1 MTKLLFLVILMVSA
15 LEAFAIG
22 EDRNVQTTIE
32 NFIPITTTQMNAL
45 PSPQEGDVIWNS
57 TSGTIYLYN
66 GTSWNDVKYGL
77 VDLATE
83 VQGVLPRVNGGTG
96 LSVAGTIGNV
106 LTSDGTNWISSPAS
120 GNGDVSGP
128 ASSVDGEAVVFDGI
142 TGKLVKSAT
151 GSGVAHLLSGVLSA
165 SNVVLTSEVS
175 GTLPIANGGTNS
187 STALSGSSIM
197 ISNGTSVIQGAAGT
211 TTTVLHGNAS
221 GAPSYSAVSLTADVS
236 GILPTANGG
245 TGLSAA
251 GTLGNI
257 LTSNGSIWTSSPM
270 PSFIDTL
277 NGLTASQ
284 QYFANGSTG
293 TAPAFVSATATHT
306 LNIPLASGAGVT
318 SGTISKANYDAFV
331 AKVDGPAS
339 SVDSVIALFD
349 STTGKLIK
357 QATGTGVVHSTSGV
371 YSVSNVVLTS
381 EVSGILPIANGG
393 TNSSTALSG
402 SSIMVSNGTS
412 VIQGSAGTT
421 TTVLH
426 GNAAGTPSYSAISLT
441 ADVSGIL
448 PRANGGTGLSA
459 AGTIGNVLTSNG
471 TDWISS
477 PDADSIAIF
486 GTRSTPRNIQAA
498 GITTAASDMSSSA
511 RAQDI
516 YVCGSNNGTTCN
528 ANVTLTTINAG
539 TTDGQRMCIVGRG
552 VQATQKVTINAGTTT
567 NVELNGNAVLYA
579 GRTICLRY
587 DLTNWSEVSR
597 NF

>member
-1 MTKLLFLVILMVSA
+1 MRLFLGLLIGLMLSMNV
-15 LEAFAIG
+15 FAIG

-32 NFIPITTTQMNAL
+32 NFIPQTTTQMNAL
-45 PSPQEGDVIWNS
+45 VAPEAGDVIWNS
-57 TSGTIYLYN
+57 TDGTIYFYS
-66 GTSWNDVKYGL
+66 GSAWVDVKSGL

-83 VQGVLPRVNGGTG
+83 VTGILPTANGGTNVN
-96 LSVAGTIGNV
+96 SAGTLGNV
-106 LTSDGTNWISSPAS
+106 LTSDGTNWISSPLPS
-120 GNGDVSGP
+120 GLGDVYGP
-128 ASSVDGEAVVFDGI
+128 ASSVDSQVAIFDGV
-142 TGKLVKSAT
+142 TGKTIKASTAT
-151 GSGVAHLLSGVLSA
+151 GIAHLLSGVLSA
-165 SNVVLTSEVS
+165 SNVDLTSEVT

-197 ISNGTSVIQGAAGT
+197 VSNGTAVIQGAAGT

-221 GAPSYSAVSLTADVS
+221 GAPTYSAVSLTADVS

-257 LTSNGSIWTSSPM
+257 LTSDGTIWTSSPM

-293 TAPAFVSATATHT
+293 TAPAFVSLTDTHT

-318 SGTISKANYDAFV
+318 SGTISKTSYDAFV

-339 SVDSVIALFD
+339 SVDSEIVLFD
-349 STTGKLIK
+349 ATTGKLIK
-357 QATGTGVVHSTSGV
+357 AAIGTGVVHSTSGV
-371 YSVSNVVLTS
+371 YSVSNVNLAS
-381 EVSGILPIANGG
+381 EVTGILP
-393 TNSSTALSG
+393 T
-402 SSIMVSNGTS
+402 
-412 VIQGSAGTT
+412 
-421 TTVLH
+421 
-426 GNAAGTPSYSAISLT
+426 
-441 ADVSGIL
+441 
-448 PRANGGTGLSA
+448 ANGGTGLSA
-459 AGTIGNVLTSNG
+459 AGTIGNVLTSDG
-471 TDWISS
+471 TNWISS
-477 PDADSIAIF
+477 TDADTIAIF
-486 GTRSTPRNIQAA
+486 GTRGTPRNVQAA

-516 YVCGSNNGTTCN
+516 YVCGSNNGLACN
-528 ANVTLTTINAG
+528 ANITLTTINAG
-539 TTDGQRMCIVGRG
+539 TMDGQRMCIVGRG
-552 VQATQKVTINAGTTT
+552 VQATQKVTINAGSTT

>member
-1 MTKLLFLVILMVSA
+1 MVSA

-22 EDRNVQTTIE
+22 VDRNVQTTIE
-32 NFIPITTTQMNAL
+32 NFIPQTTTEMNAL
-45 PSPQEGDVIWNS
+45 VAPEAGDVIWNS
-57 TSGTIYLYN
+57 TDGTIFFYN
-66 GTSWNDVKYGL
+66 GASWVDVKSGL
-77 VDLATE
+77 IDLATE
-83 VQGVLPRVNGGTG
+83 VTGVLPRVNGGTG
-96 LSVAGTIGNV
+96 LSVAGTVGNV

-165 SNVVLTSEVS
+165 SAVVLTSEVS
-175 GTLPIANGGTNS
+175 GILPIANGGTNS

-257 LTSNGSIWTSSPM
+257 LTSDGTIWTSSPM

-293 TAPAFVSATATHT
+293 TAPAFVSLTDTHT
-306 LNIPLASGAGVT
+306 LNIPLASGSGVT

-339 SVDSVIALFD
+339 SVDGEMVLFD

-357 QATGTGVVHSTSGV
+357 AATGTGVVHSTSGV
-371 YSVSNVVLTS
+371 YSASAVVLTS
-381 EVSGILPIANGG
+381 EVSGILP
-393 TNSSTALSG
+393 T
-402 SSIMVSNGTS
+402 
-412 VIQGSAGTT
+412 
-421 TTVLH
+421 
-426 GNAAGTPSYSAISLT
+426 
-441 ADVSGIL
+441 
-448 PRANGGTGLSA
+448 ANGGTGLSA
-459 AGTIGNVLTSNG
+459 AGTIGNVLTSDG
-471 TDWISS
+471 TNWISS
-477 PDADSIAIF
+477 ADADTIAIF
-486 GTRSTPRNIQAA
+486 GTRGTPRDIQAA
-498 GITTAASDMSSSA
+498 GITTAASDMSSSV

-539 TTDGQRMCIVGRG
+539 TMDGQRMCIVGRG
-552 VQATQKVTINAGTTT
+552 VQASQKVTINAGTTT
-567 NVELNGNAVLYA
+567 NVELNGNAVLYV